1 MTQAE
6 LFPLSPNHLNSAREL
21 STGWLPRR
29 GTNGG
34 ISQRRKQLAGAV
46 SSEPRFFLKA
56 PPPAGR
62 GSHTRC
68 ALVGPPL
75 PQTHV
80 TSALKTA
87 SLPGHTARGAVVYRA
102 GQVRYP
108 YWVPIRNA
116 HTRQNPDSGVSKS
129 ASIPHLNFRNS
140 LRTKTVS
147 YCLFLSSPHKHF

>member
-6 LFPLSPNHLNSAREL
+6 PFPLSPNHLNSAREL

-80 TSALKTA
+80 TSTLKTA

-102 GQVRYP
+102 RSLTILPLSGCVRSYLAIGVQTPDRGRAAGRRGYP
-108 YWVPIRNA
+108 A
-116 HTRQNPDSGVSKS
+116 GVCANDAAFFQGGIS
-129 ASIPHLNFRNS
+129 
-140 LRTKTVS
+140 
-147 YCLFLSSPHKHF
+147 